1 MRNTRALI
9 MIGIALVLGLGA
21 VVVAA
26 RWLSSQATVMT
37 TKVVVAA
44 RDLDI
49 AIALG
54 EDTMRVVDWPT
65 ASVPKGTANNASPLI
80 GRVTRVGLAKGE
92 PVLEEKLAPIGSK
105 AGLAALIDKGKRA
118 LTVKVNEVIGVA
130 GFALPGNYVDI
141 LVNVDDGRGRDK
153 SVSKIVLE
161 HIMVLAVAQE
171 ASRDETKPKVVSAV
185 TLEVTPEQAEVLD
198 LARSVGTLS
207 LVLRNQVDDTP
218 VTTAGART
226 NDLLAAAPSAA
237 LVQAAPPPST
247 TNVSTTTAKPKRVV
261 AKKKAPP
268 PPAPV
273 AAESQRVEVIKG
285 VARGNAEY

>member
-1 MRNTRALI
+1 
-9 MIGIALVLGLGA
+9 MIGIALVVGLVA
-21 VVVAA
+21 MVVAA
-26 RWLSSQATVMT
+26 RWLSGQASVMT

-54 EDTMRVVDWPT
+54 EDAMRPVDWPT
-65 ASVPKGTANNASPLI
+65 ASVPKGAMADPKLLI

-92 PVLEEKLAPIGSK
+92 PVLEEKLAPVGSK

-153 SVSKIVLE
+153 SISKIVLE
-161 HIMVLAVAQE
+161 RIMVLAVAQE
-171 ASRDETKPKVVSAV
+171 ANRDETKPKVVSAV

-198 LARSVGTLS
+198 LARSIGTLS
-207 LVLRNQVDDTP
+207 LVLRNQVDETP
-218 VTTAGART
+218 VTTEGARHA
-226 NDLLAAAPSAA
+226 DLLNTVPAAQVAEAPKAPEPQKSTAAP
-237 LVQAAPPPST
+237 AP
-247 TNVSTTTAKPKRVV
+247 VKRVV
-261 AKKKAPP
+261 AKRKPVTPP
-268 PPAPV
+268 PV
-273 AAESQRVEVIKG
+273 VVESQKVEVIKG
-285 VARGNAEY
+285 VARGNADY